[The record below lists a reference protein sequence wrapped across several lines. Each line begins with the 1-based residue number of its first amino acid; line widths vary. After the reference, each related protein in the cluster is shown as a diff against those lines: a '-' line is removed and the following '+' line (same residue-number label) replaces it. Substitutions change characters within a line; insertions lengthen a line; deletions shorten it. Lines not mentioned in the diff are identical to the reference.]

1 MIPKTTMAARGTKT
15 WKANTAVADSNASV
29 PVMSRIAASRRE
41 QHLFASSAGEL
52 NIFMMLVWFLLV
64 GLLVAD

>member
-15 WKANTAVADSNASV
+15 WKANTAGADSNASV

-41 QHLFASSAGEL
+41 QHLFASSAGGL
-52 NIFMMLVWFLLV
+52 NIFMMMVFGLV
-64 GLLVAD
+64 DC